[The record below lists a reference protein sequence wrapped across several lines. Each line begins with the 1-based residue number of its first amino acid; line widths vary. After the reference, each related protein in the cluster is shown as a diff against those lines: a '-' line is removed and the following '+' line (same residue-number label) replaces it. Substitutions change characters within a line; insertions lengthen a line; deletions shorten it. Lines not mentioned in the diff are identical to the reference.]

1 MKVVLTGATGFLG
14 WHTRIRLGALTDHDV
29 VVIGRGEW
37 PNLAHTVRNA
47 DAIIH
52 VAGVNRGD
60 DADVEQDNVHLAQ
73 QVSEAVLRAGARPR
87 IIFANSIHSGNDS
100 AYGRGK
106 FAASDI
112 LDVTVGRLGSHY
124 VDVQLPNLF
133 GEHGRP
139 GYNSFVATF
148 ADAIARS
155 KVVSVD
161 DREVEL
167 LHAQQAAQVLI
178 DALACPD
185 SVVRPPGTST
195 TVASVLRTF
204 QRFHNLYTAGDIP
217 ALESPLDLDLFNVL
231 RAATFPG
238 QGPIQLAPRA
248 DSRGSLVEVVRA
260 HGGEG
265 QTFVSTTKPGVTRGE
280 HFHLRKVERFVV
292 LSGRASICLRR
303 MYSKETV
310 RFDVNGDTPVAVDM
324 PTMWAHNITN
334 TGNSDLM
341 TLFWTNQLFD
351 PKVPDTYAETVGT
364 VSRQHTDTDLSRAVS
379 GTAK

>member
-14 WHTRIRLGALTDHDV
+14 WHTRIRIGALTNHDL
-29 VVIGRGEW
+29 VIAGRREW
-37 PNLAHTVRNA
+37 PNLADTVRNA

-60 DADVEQDNVHLAQ
+60 GADVEQGNVDLAQ
-73 QVSEAVLRAGARPR
+73 QVSDAVLRADRRPR
-87 IIFANSIHSGNDS
+87 IVFANSIQSGNDS

-106 FAASDI
+106 SAASDI
-112 LDVTVGRLGSHY
+112 LGAAVGRVGSHY
-124 VDVQLPNLF
+124 VDVELPNLF

-155 KVVSVD
+155 GTVSVD

-167 LHAQQAAQVLI
+167 LHAQQAAHVLI
-178 DALACPD
+178 DALTGSD
-185 SVVRPPGTST
+185 SVVRPCGTST
-195 TVASVLRTF
+195 TVASVLDTL
-204 QRFHNLYTAGDIP
+204 QRFHNLYSSGDIP
-217 ALESPLDLDLFNVL
+217 ALESPLDVDLFNVL
-231 RAATFPG
+231 RAAIFPG
-238 QGPIQLAPRA
+238 QGPIQLTPRR

-260 HGGEG
+260 HGGHG

-292 LSGRASICLRR
+292 LAGSASICLRR
-303 MYSKETV
+303 MYSEETV

-334 TGNSDLM
+334 TGQHDLT
-341 TLFWTNQLFD
+341 TLFWTNELFD
-351 PKVPDTYAETVGT
+351 PESPDTFPEFVGQR
-364 VSRQHTDTDLSRAVS
+364 VP
-379 GTAK
+379 